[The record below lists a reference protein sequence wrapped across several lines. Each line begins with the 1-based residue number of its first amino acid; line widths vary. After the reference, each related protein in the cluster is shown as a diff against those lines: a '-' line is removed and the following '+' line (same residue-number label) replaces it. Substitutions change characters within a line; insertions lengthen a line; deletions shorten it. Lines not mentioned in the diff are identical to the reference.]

1 MNEAIQHMLA
11 RYRCHSA
18 KDYENA
24 LKEIIQEIALLG
36 LWRSKFFDNAAFYG
50 GTALR
55 ILYGLNRFSEDLD
68 FSLLKPNKTFQL
80 DKYNKAVQAELQ
92 SFGFIVTVETKQK
105 TLPSNIQ
112 STFIKAGTKKQMLEV
127 QVPEQIIR
135 RIHRDKCLKIKIEI
149 DINPPGDFATE
160 VKTLLNPIPFSIN
173 TFQQPDLFAGKL
185 HAILCR
191 NWGTRVK
198 GRDWYDL
205 VWYIGQKIPL
215 RIKHLQAR
223 LIQTGKRKIKLDYDK
238 IISLLNDKIDIID
251 LKSAKQEVKPFLQ
264 DPDSIAV
271 WSKDFFRKIIIQIQ
285 IV

>member
-1 MNEAIQHMLA
+1 
-11 RYRCHSA
+11 
-18 KDYENA
+18 
-24 LKEIIQEIALLG
+24 
-36 LWRSKFFDNAAFYG
+36 
-50 GTALR
+50 
-55 ILYGLNRFSEDLD
+55 
-68 FSLLKPNKTFQL
+68 
-80 DKYNKAVQAELQ
+80 LQ
-92 SFGFIVTVETKQK
+92 SFGFLVSVETKQK
-105 TLPSNIQ
+105 TFPSNIQ
-112 STFIKAGTKKQMLEV
+112 SAFIKAGTKKQMLEI

-160 VKTLLNPIPFSIN
+160 VKTLLNPIPFSVN
-173 TFQQPDLFAGKL
+173 TFQQPDLFAGKM

-223 LIQTGKRKIKLDYDK
+223 LIQSEKRKIKLDRDK
-238 IISLLNDKIDIID
+238 IILLLNDKIDTID

-271 WSKDFFRKIIIQIQ
+271 WSKDFFRKIITEIR

>member
-1 MNEAIQHMLA
+1 MNEAVQHMLSH
-11 RYRCHSA
+11 YRCHSA
-18 KDYENA
+18 EDYENA

-80 DKYNKAVQAELQ
+80 DKYNKSVQSELQ

-112 STFIKAGTKKQMLEV
+112 SAFIKAGTKKQMLEV
-127 QVPEQIIR
+127 QVPEQVIR

-149 DINPPGDFATE
+149 DINPPGDFVTE
-160 VKTLLNPIPFSIN
+160 VKNLLNPIPFSVN
-173 TFQQPDLFAGKL
+173 TFQQPDLFAGKM

-191 NWGTRVK
+191 NWGNRVK

-205 VWYIGQKIPL
+205 VWYIGQKIPV

-223 LIQTGKRKIKLDYDK
+223 LIQTKKRKIKLDRDK
-238 IISLLNDKIDIID
+238 LVILLNDKIDTID
-251 LKSAKQEVKPFLQ
+251 LKSVKQEVKPFLQ
-264 DPDSIAV
+264 DPDSIKV
-271 WSKDFFRKIIIQIQ
+271 WSKDFFRKIITEIQ